1 MRLFDLIDRD
11 ALESAIAAKHVKVQ
25 YHRTEPLA
33 ILNYTQTCMWERAWT
48 PTTRQCRGLIY
59 RTDTALHAAQVRRVR
74 SDRRQA
80 DRDVLLAN
88 G

>member
-33 ILNYTQTCMWERAWT
+33 ICWRTAEPLPGAAWLN
-48 PTTRQCRGLIY
+48 
-59 RTDTALHAAQVRRVR
+59 R
-74 SDRRQA
+74 SE
-80 DRDVLLAN
+80 DVA
-88 G
+88 